1 MRSMCCRS
9 EIHVKRIFQLGINFD
24 LTTFV
29 WDPAFVIFGLQSLGW
44 DIGLGQLESRS
55 KAFGDPLEHF
65 LEILD
70 MESTSLKA

>member
-1 MRSMCCRS
+1 MCCRS

-29 WDPAFVIFGLQSLGW
+29 WHPSFVILGLQSLGW

-55 KAFGDPLEHF
+55 WGSRLAKAPQNLAGCIAATGFYKIE
-65 LEILD
+65 
-70 MESTSLKA
+70 